1 MRKAML
7 LFAALLL
14 SFGIASAQDTF
25 DVEGQGVGA
34 NQNEA
39 LTAAKRDAIEKGIG
53 MILLSQ
59 TEIENFQVK
68 RDLVLTK
75 TIGAVKNYQIL
86 SQLTEADG
94 LLKIKIKATV
104 SKSAMRDDLAAFQ
117 ILIES
122 MDKPKVMIVINESN
136 IDNDDPGNASAETAI
151 TSVLKDPYGFEIVDQ
166 KIVSTIKSNK
176 QKMASLAG
184 NDVEA
189 AALGTQFGAEVLIT
203 GSAIS
208 RRAEALSKDL
218 GGMIS
223 VQADVTIK
231 AISCATGRVIASAA
245 EHAAKVHVSPQ
256 TAGTQ
261 AIAVAADKCTK
272 KMLDALIKDWQNQ
285 ANNGMPI
292 NISVNNV
299 ATFRIKNNVIQTL
312 KGIAGVSGV
321 YERNWNGQSG
331 LFTVDI
337 QYKGNPNGL
346 ATKVDGYKMANGGG
360 SLAVTGINGQEITLS
375 VQAL

>member
-1 MRKAML
+1 MHKVL
-7 LFAALLL
+7 LLIVALLL
-14 SFGIASAQDTF
+14 TFGMPSAQDTF
-25 DVEGQGVGA
+25 EVEGQGVGA

-75 TIGAVKNYQIL
+75 TIGAVKSYQIL
-86 SQLTEADG
+86 SQLTDADG
-94 LLKIKIKATV
+94 LLNIKIKATV

-136 IDNDDPGNASAETAI
+136 IDNDDPGNASAENAI
-151 TSVLKDPYGFEIVDQ
+151 TSVLKDPYEFEIVDQ

-176 QKMASLAG
+176 QRMASLAG

-203 GSAIS
+203 GTAIS

-231 AISCATGRVIASAA
+231 AISCATGRVIAAA
-245 EHAAKVHVSPQ
+245 SEHAAKVHVSPQ

-261 AIAVAADKCTK
+261 AIAAAADKCTK

-285 ANNGMPI
+285 ANNGMPL
-292 NISVNNV
+292 NITVNNV
-299 ATFRIKNNVIQTL
+299 PTFRVKNNVIQTL
-312 KGIAGVSGV
+312 KGISGISGV
-321 YERNWNGQSG
+321 YERSWNAQSG
-331 LFTVDI
+331 LLTVDI

-346 ATKVDGYKMANGGG
+346 ATKVDGYKLTSGGG
-360 SLAVTGINGQEITLS
+360 SLAVTGINGQEVTLS

>member
-1 MRKAML
+1 MRKVML
-7 LFAALLL
+7 LIVALLL
-14 SFGIASAQDTF
+14 LFRMTSAQDTF

-75 TIGAVKNYQIL
+75 TIGAVKSYQIL
-86 SQLTEADG
+86 SQVTEADG

-136 IDNDDPGNASAETAI
+136 IDNDDPGNASAENAI
-151 TSVLKDPYGFEIVDQ
+151 TSILKDPYGFEIVDQ
-166 KIVSTIKSNK
+166 TIVSTIKSNK

-184 NDVEA
+184 NNAEA
-189 AALGTQFGAEVLIT
+189 AAIGTQFGAEVLIT

-208 RRAEALSKDL
+208 RRAEALSQSL

-231 AISCATGRVIASAA
+231 AISCATGRVIASAS
-245 EHAAKVHVSPQ
+245 EHAAKVHISPQ

-272 KMLDALIKDWQNQ
+272 KMLDAL
-285 ANNGMPI
+285 
-292 NISVNNV
+292 
-299 ATFRIKNNVIQTL
+299 
-312 KGIAGVSGV
+312 
-321 YERNWNGQSG
+321 
-331 LFTVDI
+331 
-337 QYKGNPNGL
+337 
-346 ATKVDGYKMANGGG
+346 
-360 SLAVTGINGQEITLS
+360 
-375 VQAL
+375 